1 MADEQKYNLTYS
13 GSDVN
18 TAVGRALN
26 PDTTPTS
33 GHTAKLVTSAGVAA
47 KIEELNT
54 NVGTQ
59 LTQIG
64 LKVDQL
70 EARIGN
76 TLYYILDGTTTFTIT
91 NTLTN
96 CSTNSSKPSAA
107 YGTSYSATI
116 TANAGYTLSSVTVK
130 MGGTDITSTAYSGG
144 VISIASVTG
153 DIVITA
159 TATADASAGLFDN
172 ASWFNGFWAIDK
184 SANTA
189 TPSSSTSYLGTY
201 FFGVPSKNFTVAPKT
216 INGYKV
222 AFRFYLCHSVNGTT
236 ASEVTQSGA
245 YGLIS
250 GAIAQSVT
258 TDTIKA
264 LDSSATYF
272 AITIWAKATS
282 GSGNLNLSNYTFDQL
297 ITAQ

>member
-1 MADEQKYNLTYS
+1 MGEIFDSSYDGQEV
-13 GSDVN
+13 DR
-18 TAVGRALN
+18 AVGA
-26 PDTTPTS
+26 
-33 GHTAKLVTSAGVAA
+33 ALVTLPQRV
-47 KIEELNT
+47 E
-54 NVGTQ
+54 
-59 LTQIG
+59 
-64 LKVDQL
+64 QL

-76 TLYYILDGTTTFTIT
+76 TLYYILDGTSTFTIT

-96 CSTNSSKPSAA
+96 CSTNSSKSSAV

-144 VISIASVTG
+144 IISIASVTG

-172 ASWFNGFWAIDK
+172 ASWFNGFWSVDK

-189 TPSSSTSYLGTY
+189 TPASRTSYLGTY
-201 FFGVPSKNFTVAPKT
+201 FFGVPSKNYTVAPKT
-216 INGYKV
+216 INGYNV
-222 AFRFYLCHSVNGTT
+222 AFRFYLCRSVNGTT
-236 ASEVTQSGA
+236 ASEVTQSNA
-245 YGLIS
+245 YGNIS
-250 GAIAQSVT
+250 GAAATSVT

-282 GSGNLNLSNYTFDQL
+282 GSGNLDLSSKSFEDL
-297 ITAQ
+297 ITVS

>member
-1 MADEQKYNLTYS
+1 MGNHKTIYTGNEVDE
-13 GSDVN
+13 
-18 TAVGRALN
+18 A
-26 PDTTPTS
+26 
-33 GHTAKLVTSAGVAA
+33 VAA
-47 KIEELNT
+47 ARVTLPRRI
-54 NVGTQ
+54 
-59 LTQIG
+59 
-64 LKVDQL
+64 DQL

-96 CSTNSSKPSAA
+96 CSTNSSKSSAV

-159 TATADASAGLFDN
+159 TATADSSAGLFDN
-172 ASWFNGFWAIDK
+172 ASWFNGFWSIDT

-201 FFGVPSKNFTVAPKT
+201 FFGVPSKNYTVAPKT

-236 ASEVTQSGA
+236 ASEVTKSGA
-245 YGLIS
+245 YGNIS
-250 GAIAQSVT
+250 GAAATSVT

-264 LDSSATYF
+264 LDSSAPYF

-282 GSGNLNLSNYTFDQL
+282 GSGNLNLSDYTFDQL